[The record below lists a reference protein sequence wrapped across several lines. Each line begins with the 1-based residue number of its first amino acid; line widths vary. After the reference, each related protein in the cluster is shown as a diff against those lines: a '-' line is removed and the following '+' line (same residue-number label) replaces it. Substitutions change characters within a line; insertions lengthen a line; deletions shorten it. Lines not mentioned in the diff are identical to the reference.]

1 MADEKDVFT
10 EKKEVVTRLYEP
22 YKFSVKAHR
31 TQKEQGH
38 YIEFTFN
45 TDAFGVDTIDDDSG
59 VIVIAIDKLK
69 TVIERDLNSKYL
81 GVVRTDENA

>member
-69 TVIERDLNSKYL
+69 TVIERDLNSTYL
-81 GVVRTDENA
+81 GVVRTDDA